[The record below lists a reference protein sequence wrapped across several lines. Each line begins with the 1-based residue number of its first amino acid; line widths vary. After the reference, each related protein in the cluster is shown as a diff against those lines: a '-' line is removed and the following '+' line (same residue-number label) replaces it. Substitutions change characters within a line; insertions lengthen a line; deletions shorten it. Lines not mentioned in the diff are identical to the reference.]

1 MAVLV
6 SRKARN
12 KLFEESIDSWN
23 LNLVEYYSKNS

>member
-23 LNLVEYYSKNS
+23 LNLVKSY

>member
-1 MAVLV
+1 MSVLV

-23 LNLVEYYSKNS
+23 LNLVKSY